1 LLYPVFPRMTK
12 SVRAPAR
19 PVVLIF
25 FFFKV
30 LPA

>member
-1 LLYPVFPRMTK
+1 VFLRMTK

-19 PVVLIF
+19 SVVLIFF

-30 LPA
+30 LPAC